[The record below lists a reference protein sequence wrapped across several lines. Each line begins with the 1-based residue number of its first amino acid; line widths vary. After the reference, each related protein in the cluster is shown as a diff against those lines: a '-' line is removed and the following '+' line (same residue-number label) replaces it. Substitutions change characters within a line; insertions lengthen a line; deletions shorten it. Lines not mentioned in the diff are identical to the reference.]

1 MLSNYLHPFL
11 FYRLTPFPSTGNGV
25 QSIATFDPVKG
36 DLKHLNAAT
45 LGGALVLDEQYEYD
59 ALHQI
64 TERRDQVGANSHL
77 ETFHYDELGRLET
90 ITGPSAKTFT
100 YEASGNMKTQ
110 SGLGTYYYLAQTPG
124 NVRSIPHAVSHVKV
138 GTATVAAFTY
148 DAIGQALT
156 ATRTEGGVT
165 KTQTFTYTPSGQLD
179 TVTSPQTG
187 TMAFTYGPGGE
198 KLVETETTN
207 IRARSVTYSAGRERI
222 KIYAP
227 NANPLTATPTETQD
241 KYYLSAGGAT
251 VAVFTKTQTGTAPV
265 VKSLVYMHHDRLGSV
280 AAVTDTLGAVIE
292 RFSYE
297 AFGKKRNAETWGAL
311 TPGQSVAIHTS
322 EGFTGHE
329 QLEAFGLIH
338 MGGRIYDPVLC
349 RFTSAD
355 PVVQAPTNGQSY
367 NRYSYIMNSPI
378 NGTDPSGYSW
388 FSDIWDAKVEFFS
401 DAHDSLVETF
411 SDLHDDTN
419 QFIKKNYKVILTIA
433 VIVVI
438 AFVAPIITSA
448 LTGVATTAF
457 TTTELVIAGAIGG
470 ALSGAATTAIAGGST
485 SDILKAAAFG
495 AVSGALTAGIGHGIG
510 AFADGAGKYLAKP
523 IVHGLV
529 QGGISEAQGGDFKS
543 AAIGAAAGS
552 FLGGAMEWAG
562 VGVGD
567 KSIGQ
572 RCPSS

>member
-1 MLSNYLHPFL
+1 
-11 FYRLTPFPSTGNGV
+11 
-25 QSIATFDPVKG
+25 
-36 DLKHLNAAT
+36 
-45 LGGALVLDEQYEYD
+45 
-59 ALHQI
+59 
-64 TERRDQVGANSHL
+64 
-77 ETFHYDELGRLET
+77 
-90 ITGPSAKTFT
+90 
-100 YEASGNMKTQ
+100 
-110 SGLGTYYYLAQTPG
+110 
-124 NVRSIPHAVSHVKV
+124 
-138 GTATVAAFTY
+138 
-148 DAIGQALT
+148 
-156 ATRTEGGVT
+156 
-165 KTQTFTYTPSGQLD
+165 
-179 TVTSPQTG
+179 
-187 TMAFTYGPGGE
+187 
-198 KLVETETTN
+198 
-207 IRARSVTYSAGRERI
+207 
-222 KIYAP
+222 
-227 NANPLTATPTETQD
+227 
-241 KYYLSAGGAT
+241 
-251 VAVFTKTQTGTAPV
+251 
-265 VKSLVYMHHDRLGSV
+265 MHHDRLGSV

-297 AFGKKRNAETWGAL
+297 AFGKKRNAATWEAL
-311 TPGQSVAIHTS
+311 VPGQTVAVNTS

-329 QLEAFGLIH
+329 QLEAFGLVH

-543 AAIGAAAGS
+543 AAIGAAAGA

-567 KSIGQ
+567 KSFGGIVVRTAAAAAVGGTASKLGGGSFANGAITAAFVHLFNAEAAPYWDRLRTKFPDATRAGRGAFLNWGYEDFRSQGSSSHAPASGSGADYHAWAIGNLTAMADAYPAAASTMMEMAQ
-572 RCPSS
+572 GHYASLQAMLPVSAGYVNITGGGVGPMMFGGYGSLIIDSDLTVHGHGGILWGTPGGFVSVTASRANYSSGISTTVVPFHGVSPAFTFSNSVVPSEAGINFGTRGVTVAIPIK